1 MLRELITRKRVTARL
16 AVAKLLTTGD
26 PEWRTMTD
34 EYGTRYGATVDPN
47 GDSSHAQIVDL
58 VGHDKRVLDVGTSTG
73 YLAEVMVR
81 NGCSVTGIE
90 LDPEAARQAEKYCER
105 VVIGDVENLDL
116 ETRLG
121 GESFDVIV
129 FGDVLEHL
137 REPLRTLRRL
147 KHFLRF
153 GGYAVASIPNIAHGS
168 VRLALLQGRFEYHPL
183 GLLDDTHLRFFT
195 RKSAEQLFK
204 DAGFQTIQI
213 ERSRL
218 GIFDTEIE
226 IDEDLIPKEA
236 LQAVRRDPEALTYQF
251 VVAARPDGEVDV
263 PATASSEELIYG
275 LTRKLRRLEELRRLH
290 VLRTEQL
297 AEKERE
303 VARLTQEVWQ
313 LKSRLAKMA
322 QSGKGEA

>member
-116 ETRLG
+116 ETCL

-204 DAGFQTIQI
+204 DAGFQTIEI
-213 ERSRL
+213 KRSRL

-290 VLRTEQL
+290 DLRTEQL